1 MPNQPHGQLKSR
13 PNSFMTKEE
22 LILKIYELIQHPLVP
37 TAESVRISAVLDKM
51 SEEDLKTLHT
61 NLIGRTQAL
70 LDTERIFA
78 EVENQAVRN
87 FDPIG
92 VMKDRINQHPLVDLP
107 LAIAAESL
115 RDHVMEYLAKG
126 IDLRQETELYFQILR
141 DVAIRDGEEIVSKVE
156 TYPEVLKVF
165 LEALRNSKVLLDQ
178 SSDKKQFDVKEVI
191 KEYDSTYPYSSINRG
206 SYERASFVDK
216 LNFKKENQGIV
227 RNLLD
232 YYDFLINESHFELVG
247 SDSLKEFEE
256 LNSTADDE
264 EDTAIEPVQYESK
277 ITEVIPNNKV
287 ISDPYRKTDI
297 SKSIGNKKVYS
308 TEDLNKNKKIL
319 ESKNFEVAAAG
330 QNQELKEGFLP
341 ISMITPTTQTI
352 KSIKPALIFNIEDEK
367 EVDKH
372 REKAG
377 TPPVLEHVLRA
388 FVDEIIATK
397 NLVFRDEVNQ
407 RRFIQLM
414 VSRLKDVRGPLE
426 IAEVL
431 RKPAEAGGLGMTE
444 EKADQVQG
452 IMEEAKREFEIRV
465 KNQSLKIPEPIAERP
480 AQPAPVKVEP
490 AKPSYDA
497 AAAKAWRDQMLRE
510 IQAQGQPATIVEGSQ
525 PAVPKPQL
533 ADVKAPPKVV
543 GPLDEL
549 RGLNLVD
556 FRRLGSTAQE
566 ALQKVKGK
574 IDLLGEM
581 SVTRRVEAVRAWK
594 SSLVYQQYLQLGRES
609 IEQGKP
615 ISLVVSNHQTLGDQV
630 LTEDEFTAI
639 ADFNAKLRF

>member
-1 MPNQPHGQLKSR
+1 
-13 PNSFMTKEE
+13 MTKEE

-78 EVENQAVRN
+78 EIENQAVRN

-141 DVAIRDGEEIVSKVE
+141 DVAIRDGEEIISKAE

-377 TPPVLEHVLRA
+377 TPPVLESM
-388 FVDEIIATK
+388 FCG
-397 NLVFRDEVNQ
+397 
-407 RRFIQLM
+407 
-414 VSRLKDVRGPLE
+414 RLWMK
-426 IAEVL
+426 
-431 RKPAEAGGLGMTE
+431 
-444 EKADQVQG
+444 
-452 IMEEAKREFEIRV
+452 
-465 KNQSLKIPEPIAERP
+465 
-480 AQPAPVKVEP
+480 
-490 AKPSYDA
+490 
-497 AAAKAWRDQMLRE
+497 
-510 IQAQGQPATIVEGSQ
+510 
-525 PAVPKPQL
+525 
-533 ADVKAPPKVV
+533 
-543 GPLDEL
+543 
-549 RGLNLVD
+549 
-556 FRRLGSTAQE
+556 
-566 ALQKVKGK
+566 
-574 IDLLGEM
+574 
-581 SVTRRVEAVRAWK
+581 
-594 SSLVYQQYLQLGRES
+594 
-609 IEQGKP
+609 
-615 ISLVVSNHQTLGDQV
+615 
-630 LTEDEFTAI
+630 
-639 ADFNAKLRF
+639 

>member
-1 MPNQPHGQLKSR
+1 MELNSEKFGESVSIVVSERNKQGTLGAWLAYRNSVLGQVLDTNIVSETNFLTQDKAVNSLSEKDKQIFTKVMHLYRWLHQSSLWQEGVEDRYVIKDQGGLKILRDGALENVPEVLPIEIKKS
-13 PNSFMTKEE
+13 SVETKEE
-22 LILKIYELIQHPLVP
+22 GAAYADKI
-37 TAESVRISAVLDKM
+37 D
-51 SEEDLKTLHT
+51 
-61 NLIGRTQAL
+61 
-70 LDTERIFA
+70 
-78 EVENQAVRN
+78 
-87 FDPIG
+87 IG
-92 VMKDRINQHPLVDLP
+92 V
-107 LAIAAESL
+107 
-115 RDHVMEYLAKG
+115 
-126 IDLRQETELYFQILR
+126 
-141 DVAIRDGEEIVSKVE
+141 
-156 TYPEVLKVF
+156 
-165 LEALRNSKVLLDQ
+165 
-178 SSDKKQFDVKEVI
+178 
-191 KEYDSTYPYSSINRG
+191 
-206 SYERASFVDK
+206 
-216 LNFKKENQGIV
+216 
-227 RNLLD
+227 
-232 YYDFLINESHFELVG
+232 
-247 SDSLKEFEE
+247 EE
-256 LNSTADDE
+256 LSPEPELQDKQSLPVINKEAVDTTTEMPLPMADKSAFIH
-264 EDTAIEPVQYESK
+264 T
-277 ITEVIPNNKV
+277 IP
-287 ISDPYRKTDI
+287 
-297 SKSIGNKKVYS
+297 
-308 TEDLNKNKKIL
+308 
-319 ESKNFEVAAAG
+319 
-330 QNQELKEGFLP
+330 
-341 ISMITPTTQTI
+341 QTI
-352 KSIKPALIFNIEDEK
+352 KSPKPALIFNIEDEK

>member
-141 DVAIRDGEEIVSKVE
+141 DVAIRDGEEIISKAE

-191 KEYDSTYPYSSINRG
+191 KEYDSAYPYSSINRG

-277 ITEVIPNNKV
+277 ITEVIPNSKV
-287 ISDPYRKTDI
+287 MSDPYRKTDI

-319 ESKNFEVAAAG
+319 ESKNFEAAAAG

-414 VSRLKDVRGPLE
+414 V
-426 IAEVL
+426 
-431 RKPAEAGGLGMTE
+431 
-444 EKADQVQG
+444 
-452 IMEEAKREFEIRV
+452 
-465 KNQSLKIPEPIAERP
+465 
-480 AQPAPVKVEP
+480 
-490 AKPSYDA
+490 
-497 AAAKAWRDQMLRE
+497 
-510 IQAQGQPATIVEGSQ
+510 
-525 PAVPKPQL
+525 
-533 ADVKAPPKVV
+533 
-543 GPLDEL
+543 
-549 RGLNLVD
+549 
-556 FRRLGSTAQE
+556 
-566 ALQKVKGK
+566 
-574 IDLLGEM
+574 
-581 SVTRRVEAVRAWK
+581 
-594 SSLVYQQYLQLGRES
+594 
-609 IEQGKP
+609 
-615 ISLVVSNHQTLGDQV
+615 
-630 LTEDEFTAI
+630 
-639 ADFNAKLRF
+639 